1 MDTER
6 LKIFRPIQVSG
17 LHRMGNTFDG
27 GYVVHFRSLSDADC
41 LVNYG
46 VGYNIEFEKDFYRT
60 TGKRILAFDPT
71 LSELTPI
78 FKKIKTGQVI
88 PFLRHIK
95 NRVAWIF
102 EQAKLKR
109 YRIRFYEE
117 GIALSDSG
125 KYKSLSYHYDKFDLY
140 NKKIILKMDVEGAE
154 YEVFDDTSVFKLLGN
169 CLQVIIEFHDVSKNL
184 ERLISF
190 MERISKTHSLI
201 HIHSNN
207 HTGTFTIGG
216 KNIPDTIEMT
226 LLLNE
231 YVPERNYSKA
241 SYPIPGLDHP
251 CHKLKPDI
259 ALDFFY

>member
-1 MDTER
+1 
-6 LKIFRPIQVSG
+6 
-17 LHRMGNTFDG
+17 
-27 GYVVHFRSLSDADC
+27 
-41 LVNYG
+41 
-46 VGYNIEFEKDFYRT
+46 
-60 TGKRILAFDPT
+60 
-71 LSELTPI
+71 
-78 FKKIKTGQVI
+78 
-88 PFLRHIK
+88 
-95 NRVAWIF
+95 
-102 EQAKLKR
+102 
-109 YRIRFYEE
+109 
-117 GIALSDSG
+117 
-125 KYKSLSYHYDKFDLY
+125 
-140 NKKIILKMDVEGAE
+140 
-154 YEVFDDTSVFKLLGN
+154 
-169 CLQVIIEFHDVSKNL
+169 
-184 ERLISF
+184 